1 MQYRRLGQ
9 SALKLSALSYGSWIT
24 FGTTLDDRAA
34 RDCLACAYDHGIN
47 SSTAPRSISAAR
59 PSACWAAPS
68 RRWAGRATA
77 IACRA
82 RRCTAPPTIMRR
94 EAGRAD
100 AAGPEPQ
107 APGRGLRAG
116 AAALRAGLSGP
127 VPVPSTGPGHVDP
140 GNRLDHAHAGATG
153 QDPVLGH
160 FGMAGGRHRDAVR
173 LCRAPR
179 PGAAAAGAAA
189 ACSIASAS
197 STSTVRWSS
206 GAGWG

>member
-47 SSTAPRSISAAR
+47 FFDSAEVYLGGEAERMPRHQGAGLAAR
-59 PSACWAAPS
+59 RLLRVEQGAV
-68 RRWAGRATA
+68 RRRRQSCARRPRPTQQGRAASTWS
-77 IACRA
+77 R
-82 RRCTAPPTIMRR
+82 
-94 EAGRAD
+94 
-100 AAGPEPQ
+100 
-107 APGRGLRAG
+107 LRAG

-140 GNRLDHAHAGATG
+140 GNRLDHAPLVQQGKIHWGT
-153 QDPVLGH
+153 
-160 FGMAGGRHRDAVR
+160 GMAGGRHRDAVR
-173 LCRAPR
+173 LADATTWCRR
-179 PGAAAAGAAA
+179 SWSSRST

-197 STSTVRWSS
+197 STSTIRWSS